1 MLSQSEKVLAHAEQQ
16 LLAKG
21 PASSNEILGLYKKF
35 LKIENHRIRLRHY
48 SGGGG
53 REICGQLATLVDIV
67 LRHLLENAISSG
79 NGSEPPLPRLAL
91 VAIGGYGRGELNPYS
106 DIDIMFLHPD
116 SVKQV
121 GGRFSDVIQ
130 QILYMLWDVGFKVG
144 HSTRSISE
152 ATKQANADMLS
163 KTSLLE
169 ARIIAGDSALF
180 KDFRA
185 EFVKKCVNG
194 YENKYI
200 LDRIENQR
208 ERHEKFGKT
217 VYMQEP
223 NIKNGCGGLRDYQ
236 NLLWIAFFKE
246 RVQSTAGL
254 VEKKL
259 LNESERRQ
267 LDRAYDFLLRVRT
280 EIHYM
285 NKRSAD
291 VIVMSQQLQLAD
303 KLKYAQKNILRR
315 SEAFMRDYY
324 QHARTIYNMTELL
337 SERLSLT
344 ELAMQANTGNRLL
357 RFLGKG
363 KKATESFDGFKS
375 IGTVLHAENSN
386 IFTQDSGRLMRVFQH
401 MQQRQLTLAPELQH
415 LIRRRLHLVD
425 RTFQYSKAA
434 RETFVAI
441 LSRKGEVGRVLR
453 AMHQVDFLG
462 RYIPEFGQ
470 LTCLVQHEFFHRYT
484 ADEHTLVCI
493 EKLDAIIDTKEP
505 KFQEYRKLFQE
516 LENPGILYLALL
528 LHDTGKAS
536 NARLHAEAS
545 AFYAQKVASRL
556 QIQPERRK
564 ALIFLVDHHASLSS
578 ISQRRNL
585 DDATTIAE
593 FAGLVKTQPNLDA
606 LMLLT
611 LADGQGVGDTTWS
624 DWKETLVWQ
633 LHRNTS
639 LYLADGEAF
648 YRRRQVEREGLHEI
662 VTSKMA
668 GDFQDEIDAHFE
680 MMPDR
685 YFQTHSVAAIID
697 HIRLFRSFLE
707 SHESATEPLAPAIKW
722 VPQPNKGHTEFWF
735 CGWDRAE
742 LLARIAGS
750 LSVAQ
755 LNILSA
761 DAFTR
766 ADNLVL
772 DVFRVC
778 NTTFEAVTEEKDMA
792 LVEKKLRQSLAQEQF
807 DFMPLLEK
815 ALKRRGYHLSQE
827 IDFPTRIVID
837 NDAHPV
843 YTLVEIQTPDRLG
856 LLYNLLR
863 AFAESDIHIALSR
876 ITTEKGAAIDTFYV
890 TDTEGK
896 KARNDE
902 QLTALQ
908 QALWKASQIHAPAL
922 QPTPPPSKTVERY
935 SYQPPER

>member
-1 MLSQSEKVLAHAEQQ
+1 
-16 LLAKG
+16 
-21 PASSNEILGLYKKF
+21 
-35 LKIENHRIRLRHY
+35 
-48 SGGGG
+48 
-53 REICGQLATLVDIV
+53 
-67 LRHLLENAISSG
+67 
-79 NGSEPPLPRLAL
+79 
-91 VAIGGYGRGELNPYS
+91 
-106 DIDIMFLHPD
+106 
-116 SVKQV
+116 
-121 GGRFSDVIQ
+121 
-130 QILYMLWDVGFKVG
+130 
-144 HSTRSISE
+144 
-152 ATKQANADMLS
+152 
-163 KTSLLE
+163 
-169 ARIIAGDSALF
+169 
-180 KDFRA
+180 
-185 EFVKKCVNG
+185 
-194 YENKYI
+194 
-200 LDRIENQR
+200 
-208 ERHEKFGKT
+208 
-217 VYMQEP
+217 
-223 NIKNGCGGLRDYQ
+223 
-236 NLLWIAFFKE
+236 
-246 RVQSTAGL
+246 
-254 VEKKL
+254 
-259 LNESERRQ
+259 
-267 LDRAYDFLLRVRT
+267 
-280 EIHYM
+280 
-285 NKRSAD
+285 
-291 VIVMSQQLQLAD
+291 
-303 KLKYAQKNILRR
+303 
-315 SEAFMRDYY
+315 MRDYY

-363 KKATESFDGFKS
+363 KKVTESFDGFKS
-375 IGTVLHAENSN
+375 IGTVLHAENPN
-386 IFTQDSGRLMRVFQH
+386 IFTQDSSRLMRVFQH

-434 RETFVAI
+434 RETFLAI

-493 EKLDAIIDTKEP
+493 EKLDAIIDTTEP

-668 GDFQDEIDAHFE
+668 ADFQDEIDAHFE

-707 SHESATEPLAPAIKW
+707 NHENATEPLAPAIRW

-792 LVEKKLRQSLAQEQF
+792 IVEKKLRQSLAQEQF

-837 NDAHPV
+837 NEAHPV

-863 AFAESDIHIALSR
+863 ALAESEIHIALSR

-890 TDTEGK
+890 TDAEGK
-896 KARNDE
+896 KARNEE
-902 QLTALQ
+902 QLTGLQ

-922 QPTPPPSKTVERY
+922 QPSPAPSKTVERY
-935 SYQPPER
+935 SYQPQSLAK